1 MERLT
6 QWSLDARPVIL
17 RPGSIAHTPAGPG
30 ELAKV
35 WVNAIWVRKV
45 NKKPVVTFGSLWGM
59 APVGPDGTMSFEDVV
74 AHLDPRRHD
83 PDHDGVVT
91 FTGTGVTVR
100 KGSRA
105 ANPRRARARVHRLV
119 GLHTAAVGASAKKL
133 PEVPYGWDGWYRL
146 AGAGVSGDD

>member
-35 WVNAIWVRKV
+35 WINAIWLRRV
-45 NKKPVVTFGSLWGM
+45 NKKPVATFGSLWGIV
-59 APVGPDGTMSFEDVV
+59 PVGPDGTVSFEDVV
-74 AHLDPRRHD
+74 AHLNPRRHD

-100 KGSRA
+100 TGTRA
-105 ANPRRARARVHRLV
+105 ANPRRARDRVHRLV
-119 GLHTAAVGASAKKL
+119 ELHTAAASASKKE
-133 PEVPYGWDGWYRL
+133 PVPVPNGWEGWFRL
-146 AGAGVSGDD
+146 AGKGVSDD